1 MEWHTSPTDCQRAAH
16 GCSLGFVRE
25 KRKDGMYSYGFL
37 LDRDVSKAA
46 SLFPKKRTKTIADIG
61 FPTDAADSKIIK
73 EAWERKLIIVTG
85 NGDDFVKEIQKFL
98 DQTKR
103 DECHEMY
110 GLLVLPNGYE
120 RQKRLLQNIEERL
133 KLGKEKLSW
142 ADVADRNCC
151 VKVTRLG
158 AAEVR
163 RFPRCFFC
171 QKNEQK

>member
-1 MEWHTSPTDCQRAAH
+1 M
-16 GCSLGFVRE
+16 RE
-25 KRKDGMYSYGFL
+25 KRKDGVYSYGFL

-61 FPTDAADSKIIK
+61 LPPDAPDSEIIK
-73 EAWERKLIIVTG
+73 EAWERSLTIVTG

-98 DQTKR
+98 AQTKR

-120 RQKRLLQNIEERL
+120 RQKRLLQNIEGRL
-133 KLGKEKLSW
+133 KLGKEKLRW

-171 QKNEQK
+171 QKRHAASV

>member
-1 MEWHTSPTDCQRAAH
+1 
-16 GCSLGFVRE
+16 
-25 KRKDGMYSYGFL
+25 MYSYGFL

-46 SLFPKKRTKTIADIG
+46 PLFPKKRTKTIADIG
-61 FPTDAADSKIIK
+61 LLQDAPDSEIIK
-73 EAWERKLIIVTG
+73 EAWERRLTIVTG
-85 NGDDFVKEIQKFL
+85 NGDHFVKEIQKFL
-98 DQTKR
+98 AQTKR

-120 RQKRLLQNIEERL
+120 RQKRLLQEIEGRL
-133 KLGKEKLSW
+133 KLGKERLSW

-158 AAEVR
+158 AIEVR

-171 QKNEQK
+171 QKNEQQ

>member
-1 MEWHTSPTDCQRAAH
+1 
-16 GCSLGFVRE
+16 
-25 KRKDGMYSYGFL
+25 MYSYGFL
-37 LDRDVSKAA
+37 LDRAVSKAA
-46 SLFPKKRTKTIADIG
+46 SLFPKKRTRTVAHIG
-61 FPTDAADSKIIK
+61 LTPDVPDSEILR
-73 EAWERKLIIVTG
+73 EAWARKLTIVTC
-85 NGDDFVKEIQKFL
+85 NGDHFAREIQKFL
-98 DQTKR
+98 AQTKR

-120 RQKRLLQNIEERL
+120 RQKRLLQNIEARL
-133 KLGKEKLSW
+133 RLGKEKLTW

-171 QKNEQK
+171 QKNEQQ